1 MKLYLFLLLSIA
13 VKLSAFSIKEQKL
26 TKTPNVVII
35 FADDLGYGDLGC
47 YGATKLK
54 TPHIDKLASEGM
66 LFTDAHSASA
76 VCTPSR
82 YALLTGQ
89 YPFRVNGG
97 KGFWRPLPLNNKLI
111 IDTEQLNI
119 GSLMKHQG
127 YATACIG
134 KWHLGFGN
142 ETPTDWNKSLQSGP
156 QQLGFDYYFGVPF
169 VNSGPPYVYVENDK
183 VVGLEVNDPLI
194 FEGEPIS
201 FTQQFSDKSPNR
213 FSGGLK
219 AHELYKD
226 DEIGMTLADKSV
238 NWIKKNKDQPF
249 FLYLATTNIHHP
261 FSPNSKFK
269 GTSECGRYGDFVHE
283 LDWIVG
289 QITKVLEELNIA
301 GNTLVLFTS
310 DNGGM
315 LNVGGQE
322 ARQAGHRQNGNLLG
336 FKFDAWEGGHR
347 VPFIA
352 RWPGKIEANSMSD
365 QLVSNLDVLATL
377 AAVTKYD
384 LKEQEAPDSYNI
396 LPALVDNPEQMIRD
410 HLVLAPRH
418 PENLALRMDNW
429 IYISGKGGG
438 GFGARK
444 LGSHT
449 LGGPAA
455 LLFANEKNSDIENG
469 AFIPNAPNEQLYN
482 LKDDLSQST
491 NLVNTKP
498 EVAKMMR
505 TTLRLIKKTEST
517 RMNNL
522 NESK

>member
-1 MKLYLFLLLSIA
+1 M
-13 VKLSAFSIKEQKL
+13 
-26 TKTPNVVII
+26 
-35 FADDLGYGDLGC
+35 
-47 YGATKLK
+47 
-54 TPHIDKLASEGM
+54 
-66 LFTDAHSASA
+66 
-76 VCTPSR
+76 
-82 YALLTGQ
+82 
-89 YPFRVNGG
+89 
-97 KGFWRPLPLNNKLI
+97 
-111 IDTEQLNI
+111 
-119 GSLMKHQG
+119 
-127 YATACIG
+127 
-134 KWHLGFGN
+134 
-142 ETPTDWNKSLQSGP
+142 
-156 QQLGFDYYFGVPF
+156 
-169 VNSGPPYVYVENDK
+169 
-183 VVGLEVNDPLI
+183 
-194 FEGEPIS
+194 
-201 FTQQFSDKSPNR
+201 
-213 FSGGLK
+213 
-219 AHELYKD
+219 
-226 DEIGMTLADKSV
+226 
-238 NWIKKNKDQPF
+238 
-249 FLYLATTNIHHP
+249 
-261 FSPNSKFK
+261 
-269 GTSECGRYGDFVHE
+269 HE